1 MRMNINKSSVL
12 LELAESDKKLKP
24 RPTSQKKNL
33 PLLTNL
39 KPRGHPKK
47 MFNLL

>member
-1 MRMNINKSSVL
+1 MKINKSLAL

-39 KPRGHPKK
+39 KPKGHHKK